1 MTPSP
6 HPRRPGSIAPGKPF
20 LRAFAGEAL
29 KRPPFWFMRQAG
41 RYLPEYREIRD
52 KAANFLD
59 FCYSPSLAAE
69 ATLQPVRR
77 FATDGAIVF
86 SDILVIPDALGQKVE
101 FITGHGPVLEPLR
114 SVSEIDLDVGRLREF
129 LSPVYKTLSMVRAD
143 LGEEIALIGFAGAP
157 WTLACYMVEGGPS
170 TDFGTLR
177 AWVYQRPD
185 ELQELIDLLVE
196 AISAHLIAQVHA
208 GADVLQLFDSWAGIL
223 PEREFDRWSITP
235 TAKIVRKVKEAC
247 AHVPII
253 GFPNRSGVLYKD
265 YAARSGVDGVSIDA
279 SVSLDWAVR
288 ELQGRC
294 TVQGNLDPHLLLAGG
309 EALGEEV
316 ERILSV
322 LGGGPFIFNLGHGV
336 LPKTPPAHV
345 AAVADRVRAWGS

>member
-1 MTPSP
+1 MTPNL
-6 HPRRPGSIAPGKPF
+6 HPDRPGPTAPSKPL
-20 LRAFAGEAL
+20 LRAFAGESL

-41 RYLPEYREIRD
+41 RYLPEYREIRE
-52 KAANFLD
+52 KSANFLD
-59 FCYSPSLAAE
+59 FCYNPSLAAE
-69 ATLQPVRR
+69 ATLQPIRR

-101 FITGHGPVLEPLR
+101 FITGRGPVLEPL
-114 SVSEIDLDVGRLREF
+114 SSASEIDLDIGRLREF
-129 LSPVYKTLSMVRAD
+129 LSPVYKTLSMVRAE
-143 LGEEIALIGFAGAP
+143 LAEEVALIGFAGAP

-170 TDFGTLR
+170 TDFAALR

-223 PEREFDRWSITP
+223 PEREFERWSIMP
-235 TAKIVRKVKEAC
+235 TAEIVREVKKEC
-247 AHVPII
+247 ADVPII
-253 GFPNRSGVLYKD
+253 GFPNRSGVLYMD
-265 YAARSGVDGVSIDA
+265 YAANSGVDGISIDA
-279 SVSLDWAVR
+279 SVSLDWAAR
-288 ELQGRC
+288 ELQGQC
-294 TVQGNLDPHLLLAGG
+294 AVQGNLDPHLLLAGG
-309 EALGEEV
+309 EALGKEV

-345 AAVADRVRAWGS
+345 ATVADIVRAWGS

>member
-6 HPRRPGSIAPGKPF
+6 HSHRPALAAPSKPLLQVLAGKS
-20 LRAFAGEAL
+20 L
-29 KRPPFWFMRQAG
+29 KRPPFWLMRQAG
-41 RYLPEYREIRD
+41 RYLPEYREIRG
-52 KAANFLD
+52 KAVNFLD

-86 SDILVIPDALGQKVE
+86 SDILVIPDALGQKVK
-101 FITGHGPVLEPLR
+101 FIAGRGPVLEPLG
-114 SVSEIDLDVGRLREF
+114 SALEIDLDIGRFREF
-129 LSPVYKTLSMVRAD
+129 LSPVYKTLSLVRED
-143 LGEEIALIGFAGAP
+143 LGKEVALIGFAGAP
-157 WTLACYMVEGGPS
+157 WTLACYMVEGGSS
-170 TDFGTLR
+170 TDFSALR
-177 AWVYQRPD
+177 AWTYERPD
-185 ELQELIDLLVE
+185 ELQDLIDLLVE
-196 AISAHLIAQVHA
+196 AISAHLIAQVEA

-235 TAKIVRKVKEAC
+235 TAEIVRKVKEAC
-247 AHVPII
+247 ADVPII

-265 YAARSGVDGVSIDA
+265 YAAKSGVDGVSIDA
-279 SVSLDWAVR
+279 SVPLDWAAR

-294 TVQGNLDPHLLLAGG
+294 AVQGNLDPYLLLAGG
-309 EALGEEV
+309 KALGEEV

-345 AAVADRVRAWGS
+345 AAVADLVRAWGS

>member
-101 FITGHGPVLEPLR
+101 FIAGHGPVLEPLR

-157 WTLACYMVEGGPS
+157 WTL
-170 TDFGTLR
+170 
-177 AWVYQRPD
+177 
-185 ELQELIDLLVE
+185 
-196 AISAHLIAQVHA
+196 
-208 GADVLQLFDSWAGIL
+208 
-223 PEREFDRWSITP
+223 
-235 TAKIVRKVKEAC
+235 
-247 AHVPII
+247 
-253 GFPNRSGVLYKD
+253 
-265 YAARSGVDGVSIDA
+265 
-279 SVSLDWAVR
+279 
-288 ELQGRC
+288 
-294 TVQGNLDPHLLLAGG
+294 
-309 EALGEEV
+309 
-316 ERILSV
+316 
-322 LGGGPFIFNLGHGV
+322 
-336 LPKTPPAHV
+336 
-345 AAVADRVRAWGS
+345 

>member
-1 MTPSP
+1 MMPSP
-6 HPRRPGSIAPGKPF
+6 HPHKPAPVAPSKLI
-20 LRAFAGEAL
+20 LRALAGESL
-29 KRPPFWFMRQAG
+29 KRPPFWLMRQAG
-41 RYLPEYREIRD
+41 RYLPEYREIRE
-52 KAANFLD
+52 KAVNFLD

-77 FATDGAIVF
+77 FATDGAIIF

-101 FITGHGPVLEPLR
+101 FITGRGPVLEPL
-114 SVSEIDLDVGRLREF
+114 SSATEIDLDLSRFREY
-129 LSPVYKTLSMVRAD
+129 LDPVYRTLSMVRAE
-143 LGEEIALIGFAGAP
+143 LGEEVALIGFAGAP

-170 TDFGTLR
+170 ADFSTLR
-177 AWVYQRPD
+177 AWAYERPD
-185 ELQELIDLLVE
+185 ELQNLIDLLVE
-196 AISAHLIAQVHA
+196 AISTHLIAQVHA
-208 GADVLQLFDSWAGIL
+208 GADMLQLFDSWAGIL

-247 AHVPII
+247 ADVPII

-265 YAARSGVDGVSIDA
+265 YAAKSGVDGVSIDA
-279 SVSLDWAVR
+279 SVPLDWAAR

-294 TVQGNLDPHLLLAGG
+294 AVQGNLDPHLLLAGG
-309 EALGEEV
+309 EALNEEV

-322 LGGGPFIFNLGHGV
+322 LGGGRFIFNLGHGV

-345 AAVADRVRAWGS
+345 GAVADLVRAWGS

>member
-1 MTPSP
+1 MPIPYPHKPDPAAPS
-6 HPRRPGSIAPGKPF
+6 KP
-20 LRAFAGEAL
+20 LLQALAGESL
-29 KRPPFWFMRQAG
+29 TRPPFWLMRQAG
-41 RYLPEYREIRD
+41 RYLPEYRELRE

-77 FATDGAIVF
+77 FATDGAIIF

-101 FITGHGPVLEPLR
+101 FVAGRGPVLEPL
-114 SVSEIDLDVGRLREF
+114 SSAAEIDLDLDRIREF
-129 LSPVYKTLSMVRAD
+129 LNPVYKTLSMVRAE
-143 LGEEIALIGFAGAP
+143 LSEEVALIGFAGAP

-177 AWVYQRPD
+177 AWAYERLD
-185 ELQELIDLLVE
+185 ELQDLIDLLVE
-196 AISAHLIAQVHA
+196 AISTHLIAQVHA
-208 GADVLQLFDSWAGIL
+208 GADMLQLFDSWAGIL

-247 AHVPII
+247 ADVPII

-265 YAARSGVDGVSIDA
+265 YAAKSGVDGVSIDA
-279 SVSLDWAVR
+279 SVPLDWAAR
-288 ELQGRC
+288 ELQGQC
-294 TVQGNLDPHLLLAGG
+294 AVQGNLDPQLLLAGG
-309 EALGEEV
+309 EALNKEV

-322 LGGGPFIFNLGHGV
+322 LGGGRFIFNLGHGV

-345 AAVADRVRAWGS
+345 AAVADLVRAWGS